1 MTEKLN
7 LLREICP
14 FAFVC
19 QGANTYFDRRRV
31 EEMLIICNP
40 PFARLTFSMP
50 GSSSM
55 KRLLATKQRLLAGLH
70 EAERK
75 LFPPVSLQFPEDWHW
90 NCLSLRRLPDFPEL
104 PSIPGSWSWI
114 LYHPLSLMCL
124 AFNTGEHLI
133 ICHEVIGSVWL
144 TALVFVFVFSALLLV
159 KIWDINQR

>member
-1 MTEKLN
+1 MEFIAGDLPFCFCLPGGKYIFWSKKSWINVDYLQS
-7 LLREICP
+7 P
-14 FAFVC
+14 FA
-19 QGANTYFDRRRV
+19 T
-31 EEMLIICNP
+31 
-40 PFARLTFSMP
+40 LTFSMP

-90 NCLSLRRLPDFPEL
+90 NRVSLRRLPDFPEL